1 MTFVGDYKTPAFNIE
16 RNIYL
21 VTELH
26 VSNSN
31 VVCSAGEVKTP
42 RDGAPC

>member
-1 MTFVGDYKTPAFNIE
+1 MTSGGDYKTPAFSKQ
-16 RNIYL
+16 RQIYL

-31 VVCSAGEVKTP
+31 VVCSKAEVKTP
-42 RDGAPC
+42 RHGPEC